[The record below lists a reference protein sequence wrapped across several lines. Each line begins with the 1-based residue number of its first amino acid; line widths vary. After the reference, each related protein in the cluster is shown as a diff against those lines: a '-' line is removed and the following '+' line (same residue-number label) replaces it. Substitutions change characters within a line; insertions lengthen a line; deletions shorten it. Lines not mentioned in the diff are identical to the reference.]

1 MSKNLRKIKIILA
14 GDTGVGKTTILNQYF
29 NNIFSDKTLTTLG
42 SEYKTKEIEI
52 KGEKIKLEIWDT
64 PGQIRLRGITK
75 NFIQNSDIG
84 IMVCDIT
91 NKKSFIN
98 LKDWYSTFDNVI
110 NINDIVIG
118 IAANKSDLIEKEQVN
133 FIDINNFA
141 NSINSKAFSTSGK
154 DHQCIEDMINILT
167 QDYYDKFLFGN
178 SNTKNNI
185 SLDSKKYK
193 ELGSKKS
200 KKFNSN
206 KPKSCC

>member
-110 NINDIVIG
+110 NINDIIIG
-118 IAANKSDLIEKEQVN
+118 IAANKSDLIEKEQVRL
-133 FIDINNFA
+133 IDINNFEIVLILKLFLHLEKT
-141 NSINSKAFSTSGK
+141 INV
-154 DHQCIEDMINILT
+154 
-167 QDYYDKFLFGN
+167 
-178 SNTKNNI
+178 
-185 SLDSKKYK
+185 SKK
-193 ELGSKKS
+193 
-200 KKFNSN
+200 
-206 KPKSCC
+206 